1 MNEEGI
7 LVALKLGVTDAVKQ
21 QLSRILNNCD
31 FEADELNRIVQLNDK
46 LVSFDSYI
54 TMSSTHDYFKIKNE
68 AYVCR
73 KE

>member
-31 FEADELNRIVQLNDK
+31 FEADELNAVMDIVLEWSEKYK
-46 LVSFDSYI
+46 LKIQKVPNKDTYYI
-54 TMSSTHDYFKIKNE
+54 
-68 AYVCR
+68 VGRC
-73 KE
+73 

>member
-46 LVSFDSYI
+46 LV
-54 TMSSTHDYFKIKNE
+54 
-68 AYVCR
+68 
-73 KE
+73 